1 MASQLTCRFPHKA
14 LSIQSASRVMRESPQ
29 DRKNMNWSVCERK
42 IRSHSSERLTT
53 FLFRAESN
61 SQEHS

>member
-1 MASQLTCRFPHKA
+1 MVDGLQILCGR
-14 LSIQSASRVMRESPQ
+14 
-29 DRKNMNWSVCERK
+29 MNNL
-42 IRSHSSERLTT
+42 SHSSERLTT